1 MEEKLKVL
9 IALQD
14 CDIQIKTIKKETDEA
29 PLKIQQLKN
38 EFEVAEKGHQEIRE
52 QIETREKDKR
62 TLEREIEE
70 LGNKIDKSNVKLDG
84 IKSNKE
90 YQAVLKEIDDLNREK
105 NQLEDKVLEVM
116 EELDGFMEKD
126 KEYHKESQEREK
138 IFNIEKKKIEDDVK
152 ALEKTLEGLK
162 VKREA
167 ICIDVEKS
175 LLDKYNFLREKKQ
188 GIALSSVTKSVCNT
202 CHMNIPPQKFNE
214 LVRGDELMTCP
225 YCNRIIYWGD
235 NEFFSKTS
243 EG

>member
-1 MEEKLKVL
+1 MEEKLKIL

-14 CDIQIKTIKKETDEA
+14 CDIQLKSIKKRTDEA
-29 PLKIQQLKN
+29 PLKIQQLSD
-38 EFEVAEKGHQEIRE
+38 EFEVAEKSHLELRE
-52 QIETREKDKR
+52 QIETREREKR
-62 TLEREIEE
+62 TLESDIEE
-70 LGNKIDKSNVKLDG
+70 LGSKIEKSNVKLDG

-90 YQAVLKEIDDLNREK
+90 YQAVLKEIDDLNKEK

-116 EELDGFMEKD
+116 EELDSLLEKE
-126 KEYHKESQEREK
+126 KEYQKEREERERK
-138 IFNIEKKKIEDDVK
+138 FIIDKKQIQDDVK
-152 ALEKTLEGLK
+152 ALEKTLESLK
-162 VKREA
+162 EQREA
-167 ICIDVEKS
+167 ICIGVEKG
-175 LLDKYNFLREKKQ
+175 LLDKYDFLREKKQ

-202 CHMNIPPQKFNE
+202 CHMNIPPQKFND